1 MLELREVTVRRG
13 ERVILDA
20 INLIVRPGDHLVL
33 TGPSGSGKSTLLKVA
48 ILFEPADNG
57 EVLWGGQRLTPADL
71 AVHRRRFLYIGQKP
85 LPFDGTAGEYL
96 DLPFTFAA
104 NRTLQPDRV
113 HQDRLMTAVNLD
125 PALRDTSYARLSGG
139 EQQRLTII
147 QGLQLNRSFC
157 LLDEITSSLD
167 RDATRAVIRLFA
179 EDTTRTVLAVTHNRE
194 WLDFDFTELCLDNG
208 KLEKTA

>member
-13 ERVILDA
+13 ERTILDA
-20 INLIVRPGDHLVL
+20 INLTVRPGDHLVL
-33 TGPSGSGKSTLLKVA
+33 TGPSGGGKSTLLKVA
-48 ILFEPADNG
+48 ILFEPIDGG
-57 EVLWGGQRLTPADL
+57 EVRWDGQRLTPADL
-71 AVHRRRFLYIGQKP
+71 AAHRRRFLYIGQKP

-104 NRTLQPDRV
+104 NRALQPDRV
-113 HQDRLMTAVNLD
+113 RQDSLMTAVNLD
-125 PALRDTSYARLSGG
+125 PALRGTSYARLSGG

-147 QGLQLNRSFC
+147 QGLQLDRSFC

-167 RDATRAVIRLFA
+167 RDAMRAVIRLFA

-208 KLEKTA
+208 KLGRIA